1 MDKAI
6 HFNSKISIL
15 LTLIL
20 IALSTVV
27 AIAIYGEANSMP
39 GVKITSHYQD
49 QQVPIG
55 ELNVSGISTDNA
67 TTACQVYLDWN
78 DLKPFQ
84 AATATGPGGVND
96 YSTWSFLYSKDYH
109 MIKEGNNE
117 LTAKL
122 SCGDIP
128 VSTKYYSLNVTG
140 ITADTEDP
148 LSYASGDSVDPK
160 KVAADRNND
169 SLQVEPKNPPI
180 SILSDYLDSSIEPAI
195 SSAGSEQANANN
207 TKSYLLPAPSFVENS
222 ESNFGNATSLEGRGQ
237 LKLIPPVANAGS
249 DLIVNEGSSIS
260 LNASESNDPDG
271 IILSYIWK
279 QNPHPLITLGDAET
293 KIWTFTV
300 PSVSSDTT
308 FTFELTVS
316 DNNGLTATDST
327 NVLVRDVSTSNPSF
341 SSNNNAPIANA
352 GPDLEVNESMSL
364 TLSGSASS
372 DPDIG
377 DSLNYSWKQTAGNP
391 VLDTSAGADKE
402 VLTFTSPVVSADT
415 IFTFE
420 LIVTDRHGI
429 MDTDVMNVLVRDIP
443 SSSASN
449 NTITSPSNS
458 ENQASKMMVQ
468 IEVAEDPI
476 SLGDEQTVTVTVN
489 DAISDETIQYA
500 DIDGMV
506 TYPSGDTKE
515 FDDDD
520 DGIVSYAWELD
531 EDSDPGTFAVA
542 VNASAAGYEE
552 ISESINFE
560 AVGGEEG
567 EGEGEGEGEDK
578 QNNEEGED
586 D

>member
-6 HFNSKISIL
+6 HFNIKLLIL

-20 IALSTVV
+20 IAFSSVP
-27 AIAIYGEANSMP
+27 AIAISGETNNMP

-67 TTACQVYLDWN
+67 TSGCQVYLDWN

-84 AATATGPGGVND
+84 AATATGPAGLND
-96 YSTWSFLYSKDYH
+96 YSTWSFLYSKNYH

-117 LTAKL
+117 LTAKV

-128 VSTKYYSLNVTG
+128 GSTKYYSLNVTG

-148 LSYASGDSVDPK
+148 LSYGSGDSIDPK
-160 KVAADRNND
+160 KVVANRNND
-169 SLQVEPKNPPI
+169 SLLVEPENPPVSII
-180 SILSDYLDSSIEPAI
+180 SEYLDSNIEPAI
-195 SSAGSEQANANN
+195 SSARAEQANANN
-207 TKSYLLPAPSFVENS
+207 TKPYLPAPSFRENR
-222 ESNFGNATSLEGRGQ
+222 ESNFGNTTSLEGRGQ
-237 LKLIPPVANAGS
+237 LKLIPPVADAGS

-260 LNASESNDPDG
+260 LNASESIDPDG
-271 IILSYIWK
+271 IILSYIWN
-279 QNPHPLITLGDAET
+279 QNAHPLITLGDAET
-293 KIWTFTV
+293 KIWTFTA

-308 FTFELTVS
+308 FTFKLTVS

-327 NVLVRDVSTSNPSF
+327 NVLVRDISTSSPSL
-341 SSNNNAPIANA
+341 SSSNNAPIANA
-352 GPDLEVNESMSL
+352 GPDLEVNENNSIS
-364 TLSGSASS
+364 LSGSASS

-391 VLDTSAGADKE
+391 VLDISAGVDKE
-402 VLTFTSPVVSADT
+402 ILTFTSPTVSVDT
-415 IFTFE
+415 MFTFE
-420 LIVTDRHGI
+420 LIVTDKYGI
-429 MDTDVMNVLVRDIP
+429 MNTDIMNVLVKDIP

-449 NTITSPSNS
+449 STIGAPSNS
-458 ENQASKMMVQ
+458 ENQASKMMVR

-489 DAISDETIQYA
+489 DATSDETIKYA

-520 DGIVSYAWELD
+520 DGIVSYAWEVD
-531 EDSDPGTFAVA
+531 EDSEPGTFTVD

-552 ISESINFE
+552 ISESISFE
-560 AVGGEEG
+560 AVGEEEEEG
-567 EGEGEGEGEDK
+567 EGEK
-578 QNNEEGED
+578 QNNKEEEEND
-586 D
+586 

>member
-6 HFNSKISIL
+6 HFNTRLPIL
-15 LTLIL
+15 LSLIF
-20 IALSTVV
+20 IALSTVA
-27 AIAIYGEANSMP
+27 AISIYGEANNMP
-39 GVKITSHYQD
+39 GVKITSHNQG

-84 AATATGPGGVND
+84 TATATGPAGVND
-96 YSTWSFLYSKDYH
+96 FSTWSFEYSKNYH
-109 MIKEGNNE
+109 MINEGNNE
-117 LTAKL
+117 LTAKV

-128 VSTKYYSLNVTG
+128 GSTKYYSLNVTG
-140 ITADTEDP
+140 ITAETEDP
-148 LSYASGDSVDPK
+148 LSHESGDSIVSKNVVTDG
-160 KVAADRNND
+160 NND
-169 SLQVEPKNPPI
+169 SLQVKPENHPPI
-180 SILSDYLDSSIEPAI
+180 SILSEYFDTSIEPAI
-195 SSAGSEQANANN
+195 SSTEEEQVDANN
-207 TKSYLLPAPSFVENS
+207 TKPYLLPAPSFRENR
-222 ESNFGNATSLEGRGQ
+222 ESNFGNTTSTEGRAQ

-260 LNASESNDPDG
+260 LNASESIDPDG
-271 IILSYIWK
+271 IILSYNWK

-293 KIWTFTV
+293 KVWTFTA

-327 NVLVRDVSTSNPSF
+327 NVLVRDAPISNTSF
-341 SSNNNAPIANA
+341 SSSNNAPIANA
-352 GPDLEVNESMSL
+352 GPDLEINENMSL

-391 VLDTSAGADKE
+391 LLDTSAGVDKE
-402 VLTFTSPVVSADT
+402 VLTFTSPTVSMDT
-415 IFTFE
+415 MFTFE
-420 LIVTDRHGI
+420 LTVTDKQGI
-429 MDTDVMNVLVRDIP
+429 TDTDVMNMLVRDIP

-449 NTITSPSNS
+449 NTITTVSNS
-458 ENQASKMMVQ
+458 ENKVSKMMIQ

-476 SLGDEQTVTVTVN
+476 SLGDEQTVTVTVT

-520 DGIVSYAWELD
+520 DGIVAYAWELD
-531 EDSDPGTFAVA
+531 EDSDPGTFSVD
-542 VNASAAGYEE
+542 VNASADGYEE
-552 ISESINFE
+552 ISKSITFE

-567 EGEGEGEGEDK
+567 GEDQQK
-578 QNNEEGED
+578 NEEEED

>member
-6 HFNSKISIL
+6 HFNTRLPIL
-15 LTLIL
+15 LTLIFL
-20 IALSTVV
+20 ALSTVA
-27 AIAIYGEANSMP
+27 AISIYGEANNMP
-39 GVKITSHYQD
+39 GVKITSHNQG

-84 AATATGPGGVND
+84 TATATGPAGVND
-96 YSTWSFLYSKDYH
+96 FSTWSFEYSKNYH
-109 MIKEGNNE
+109 MINEGNNE
-117 LTAKL
+117 LTAKV

-128 VSTKYYSLNVTG
+128 GSTKYYSLNVTG
-140 ITADTEDP
+140 ITAETEDP
-148 LSYASGDSVDPK
+148 LSHESGDSIVSKNVVTDG
-160 KVAADRNND
+160 NND
-169 SLQVEPKNPPI
+169 SLQVKPENHPPI
-180 SILSDYLDSSIEPAI
+180 SILSEYFDTSIEPAI
-195 SSAGSEQANANN
+195 SSTEEEQVDANN
-207 TKSYLLPAPSFVENS
+207 TKPYLLPAPSFRENR
-222 ESNFGNATSLEGRGQ
+222 ESNFGNTTSTEGRAQ
-237 LKLIPPVANAGS
+237 LKLIPPIANAGS

-260 LNASESNDPDG
+260 LNASESIDPDG
-271 IILSYIWK
+271 IILSYNWK

-293 KIWTFTV
+293 KVWTFTA

-327 NVLVRDVSTSNPSF
+327 NVLVRDAPISNTSF
-341 SSNNNAPIANA
+341 SSSNNAPIANA
-352 GPDLEVNESMSL
+352 GPDLEINENMSL

-391 VLDTSAGADKE
+391 LLDTSAGVDKE
-402 VLTFTSPVVSADT
+402 VLTLTSPTVSMDT
-415 IFTFE
+415 MFTFE
-420 LIVTDRHGI
+420 LTVTDKQGI
-429 MDTDVMNVLVRDIP
+429 TDTDVMNMLVRDIP
-443 SSSASN
+443 SSSTPN
-449 NTITSPSNS
+449 NTITTVSNS
-458 ENQASKMMVQ
+458 ENKVSKMMIQ

-476 SLGDEQTVTVTVN
+476 SLGDEQTVTVTVI
-489 DAISDETIQYA
+489 DAISDETIQYV

-520 DGIVSYAWELD
+520 DGIVAYAWELD
-531 EDSDPGTFAVA
+531 EDSDPGTFSVD
-542 VNASAAGYEE
+542 VNASADGYEE
-552 ISESINFE
+552 ISKSITFE
-560 AVGGEEG
+560 AVGEEG
-567 EGEGEGEGEDK
+567 GEGEGEDQQK
-578 QNNEEGED
+578 NEEEED

>member
-27 AIAIYGEANSMP
+27 VIAIYGEANNMP

-55 ELNVSGISTDNA
+55 ELNISGISTDNA
-67 TTACQVYLDWN
+67 TSACQVYLDWN

-96 YSTWSFLYSKDYH
+96 YSTWSFLYSKNYH

-117 LTAKL
+117 LTAKV

-128 VSTKYYSLNVTG
+128 GSTKYYSLNVTG

-148 LSYASGDSVDPK
+148 LSYATNDSVDPK
-160 KVAADRNND
+160 KVAADRNNN
-169 SLQVEPKNPPI
+169 SLLVEPENPPI
-180 SILSDYLDSSIEPAI
+180 SILSDYLDSSIKPAI
-195 SSAGSEQANANN
+195 SSAAPEQANANN
-207 TKSYLLPAPSFVENS
+207 TKSYLLPAPSFRENS
-222 ESNFGNATSLEGRGQ
+222 ESNFGNATSLEGREQ
-237 LKLIPPVANAGS
+237 LKLIPPIADAGS
-249 DLIVNEGSSIS
+249 DLVVNEGSSIS

-300 PSVSSDTT
+300 PNVSSDTT

-327 NVLVRDVSTSNPSF
+327 NVLVKDVSTSNLSF

-352 GPDLEVNESMSL
+352 GPDLEVNENISL
-364 TLSGSASS
+364 SLSGSASS

-402 VLTFTSPVVSADT
+402 VLTFTSPIVSADT

-420 LIVTDRHGI
+420 LIVTDKHGI
-429 MDTDVMNVLVRDIP
+429 MDTDVMNVLVRDTP
-443 SSSASN
+443 SSSSASN
-449 NTITSPSNS
+449 NTITAPSNS

-468 IEVAEDPI
+468 MEVAEDPI

-489 DAISDETIQYA
+489 DAISDKTIQYA

-506 TYPSGDTKE
+506 TYPSGETKE

-552 ISESINFE
+552 ISKSISFE
-560 AVGGEEG
+560 AIG
-567 EGEGEGEGEDK
+567 EGEEEEEDK
-578 QNNEEGED
+578 QNKEEEED

>member
-1 MDKAI
+1 
-6 HFNSKISIL
+6 
-15 LTLIL
+15 
-20 IALSTVV
+20 
-27 AIAIYGEANSMP
+27 
-39 GVKITSHYQD
+39 
-49 QQVPIG
+49 
-55 ELNVSGISTDNA
+55 
-67 TTACQVYLDWN
+67 LDWN

-96 YSTWSFLYSKDYH
+96 YSTWSFLYSKNYH

-117 LTAKL
+117 LTAKV

-128 VSTKYYSLNVTG
+128 GSTKYYSLNVTG
-140 ITADTEDP
+140 LTADTEDP
-148 LSYASGDSVDPK
+148 LSYETGDSIDPK
-160 KVAADRNND
+160 KVAADRKND
-169 SLQVEPKNPPI
+169 SLLVEPENPPI
-180 SILSDYLDSSIEPAI
+180 SILSDYPDSSIEPAI
-195 SSAGSEQANANN
+195 SNAGAEQANGNN
-207 TKSYLLPAPSFVENS
+207 TKPYLLPAPSFRENR
-222 ESNFGNATSLEGRGQ
+222 ESNFGNETSLEGRGQ
-237 LKLIPPVANAGS
+237 LKLIPPVADAGS

-260 LNASESNDPDG
+260 LNASKSIDPDG

-316 DNNGLTATDST
+316 DNNGLTSTDST
-327 NVLVRDVSTSNPSF
+327 NVLVRDVSTSNTSF

-352 GPDLEVNESMSL
+352 GPDLEVNENMSL

-402 VLTFTSPVVSADT
+402 LLTFTSPIVSADT
-415 IFTFE
+415 VFTFE
-420 LIVTDRHGI
+420 LIVTDKHGI
-429 MDTDVMNVLVRDIP
+429 MDTDVMNVLVRDMP

-449 NTITSPSNS
+449 NTITAPSNS

-531 EDSDPGTFAVA
+531 EDSDPGTFAVD

-552 ISESINFE
+552 ISKSISFE
-560 AVGGEEG
+560 VV
-567 EGEGEGEGEDK
+567 GEGEDK
-578 QNNEEGED
+578 QNKEEEED

>member
-20 IALSTVV
+20 IALSTVA
-27 AIAIYGEANSMP
+27 AIAIYGEANNTP

-67 TTACQVYLDWN
+67 TTACQVHLDWN

-96 YSTWSFLYSKDYH
+96 YSTWSFLYSKNYH

-117 LTAKL
+117 LTAKV

-128 VSTKYYSLNVTG
+128 GSTKYYSLNVTG
-140 ITADTEDP
+140 LTADTEDP
-148 LSYASGDSVDPK
+148 LSYETGDSIDPK
-160 KVAADRNND
+160 KVAADRKND
-169 SLQVEPKNPPI
+169 SLLVEPENPPI
-180 SILSDYLDSSIEPAI
+180 SILSDYPDSSIEPAI
-195 SSAGSEQANANN
+195 SNAGAEQANGNN
-207 TKSYLLPAPSFVENS
+207 TKPYLLPAPSFRENR
-222 ESNFGNATSLEGRGQ
+222 ESNFGNETSLEGRGQ
-237 LKLIPPVANAGS
+237 LKLIPPVADAGS

-260 LNASESNDPDG
+260 LNASKSIDPDG

-316 DNNGLTATDST
+316 DNNGLTSTDST
-327 NVLVRDVSTSNPSF
+327 NVLVRDVSTSNTSF

-352 GPDLEVNESMSL
+352 GPDLEVNENMSL

-402 VLTFTSPVVSADT
+402 LLTFTSPIVSADT
-415 IFTFE
+415 VFTFE
-420 LIVTDRHGI
+420 LIVTDKHGI
-429 MDTDVMNVLVRDIP
+429 MDTDVMNVLVRDMP

-449 NTITSPSNS
+449 NTITAPSNS

-531 EDSDPGTFAVA
+531 EDSDPGTFAVD

-552 ISESINFE
+552 ISKSISFE
-560 AVGGEEG
+560 VV
-567 EGEGEGEGEDK
+567 GEGEDK
-578 QNNEEGED
+578 QNNEEEED

>member
-1 MDKAI
+1 MTDKAI
-6 HFNSKISIL
+6 HFNIKLPIL

-20 IALSTVV
+20 IALSTVP
-27 AIAIYGEANSMP
+27 AIVISGETNNMP

-67 TTACQVYLDWN
+67 TSDCQVYLDWN

-84 AATATGPGGVND
+84 AATATGPAGVND
-96 YSTWSFLYSKDYH
+96 YSTWSFLYSKNYH
-109 MIKEGNNE
+109 IIKEGNNE
-117 LTAKL
+117 LTAKV

-128 VSTKYYSLNVTG
+128 GSTKYYSLNVTG

-148 LSYASGDSVDPK
+148 LSYGSRYSIDPK
-160 KVAADRNND
+160 KVVAGMNNG
-169 SLQVEPKNPPI
+169 SLLVEPENPPTSII
-180 SILSDYLDSSIEPAI
+180 SEYLDSNIEPTI
-195 SSAGSEQANANN
+195 SSTRAEQANANN
-207 TKSYLLPAPSFVENS
+207 TKTYLLPAPSFRENR
-222 ESNFGNATSLEGRGQ
+222 ESNSGNTTSLEGRGQ
-237 LKLIPPVANAGS
+237 LKLIPPIADAGS

-260 LNASESNDPDG
+260 LNASESIDPDG

-293 KIWTFTV
+293 KIWTFTA

-308 FTFELTVS
+308 FTFKLTVS

-327 NVLVRDVSTSNPSF
+327 SLLVRDVSTSSPSLS
-341 SSNNNAPIANA
+341 SSNNAPVANA
-352 GPDLEVNESMSL
+352 GPDLEVNENMSL
-364 TLSGSASS
+364 SISASASS

-377 DSLNYSWKQTAGNP
+377 DSLNYSWKQTAGSA
-391 VLDTSAGADKE
+391 VLDISAGLNKE
-402 VLTFTSPVVSADT
+402 ILTFTSPTVSVDT
-415 IFTFE
+415 MFTFE
-420 LIVTDRHGI
+420 LIVTDKHGI

-449 NTITSPSNS
+449 STISAPSNS

-476 SLGDEQTVTVTVN
+476 SLGDEQIVTVTVN
-489 DAISDETIQYA
+489 DAISDETIKHA

-520 DGIVSYAWELD
+520 DAIVSYAWEID
-531 EDSDPGTFAVA
+531 EDSEPGTFTVD

-552 ISESINFE
+552 ISKSISFE
-560 AVGGEEG
+560 AVGEEEG
-567 EGEGEGEGEDK
+567 EEEGEK
-578 QNNEEGED
+578 QNNKEEEED

>member
-6 HFNSKISIL
+6 HFNIKLPIL

-20 IALSTVV
+20 ISFSSVP
-27 AIAIYGEANSMP
+27 AIAISGETNNMP

-67 TTACQVYLDWN
+67 TSGCQVYLDWN

-84 AATATGPGGVND
+84 AATATGPAGLND
-96 YSTWSFLYSKDYH
+96 YSTWSFLYSKNYH

-117 LTAKL
+117 LTAKV

-128 VSTKYYSLNVTG
+128 GSTKYYSLNVTG

-148 LSYASGDSVDPK
+148 LSYGSGDSIDPK
-160 KVAADRNND
+160 KVVANRNND
-169 SLQVEPKNPPI
+169 SLLVEPENPPVSII
-180 SILSDYLDSSIEPAI
+180 SEYLDSNIEPAI
-195 SSAGSEQANANN
+195 SSARAEQANANN
-207 TKSYLLPAPSFVENS
+207 TKPYLLPAPSFRENR
-222 ESNFGNATSLEGRGQ
+222 ESNFGNTTSLEGRGQ
-237 LKLIPPVANAGS
+237 PKLIPPVADAGS

-260 LNASESNDPDG
+260 LNASESIDPDG
-271 IILSYIWK
+271 IILSYIWN
-279 QNPHPLITLGDAET
+279 QNAHPLITLGDAET
-293 KIWTFTV
+293 KIWTITA

-308 FTFELTVS
+308 FTFKLTVS

-327 NVLVRDVSTSNPSF
+327 NVLVRDVSTSSPSL
-341 SSNNNAPIANA
+341 SSSNNAPIANA
-352 GPDLEVNESMSL
+352 GPDLEVNENMSIS
-364 TLSGSASS
+364 LSGSASS

-377 DSLNYSWKQTAGNP
+377 DSLNYSWKQTGGNP
-391 VLDTSAGADKE
+391 VLDISAGVDKE
-402 VLTFTSPVVSADT
+402 ILTFTSPTVSVDT
-415 IFTFE
+415 MFTFE
-420 LIVTDRHGI
+420 LIVTDKYGI
-429 MDTDVMNVLVRDIP
+429 TDTDIMNVLVKDIP

-449 NTITSPSNS
+449 STISAPSNS

-489 DAISDETIQYA
+489 DAISDETIKYA

-520 DGIVSYAWELD
+520 DGIVSYAWEVD
-531 EDSDPGTFAVA
+531 EDSEPGTFTVD
-542 VNASAAGYEE
+542 VNASAAAYEE
-552 ISESINFE
+552 ISKSISFE
-560 AVGGEEG
+560 AVGEEG
-567 EGEGEGEGEDK
+567 EGEGEGEK
-578 QNNEEGED
+578 QNNKEEEED

>member
-1 MDKAI
+1 MDKAF

-67 TTACQVYLDWN
+67 TSACQVYLDWN

-96 YSTWSFLYSKDYH
+96 YSTWSFLYSKNYH

-117 LTAKL
+117 LTAKV

-128 VSTKYYSLNVTG
+128 SSTKYYSLNVTG

-169 SLQVEPKNPPI
+169 SLQVEPENPPI
-180 SILSDYLDSSIEPAI
+180 SILSDYLDSSIERAI
-195 SSAGSEQANANN
+195 SSAGAEQANANN
-207 TKSYLLPAPSFVENS
+207 TKSYLLPSPSFRENS
-222 ESNFGNATSLEGRGQ
+222 ESNFGNATSPEGRGQ
-237 LKLIPPVANAGS
+237 LKLIPPVADAGS
-249 DLIVNEGSSIS
+249 DLMVNEGSSIS

-279 QNPHPLITLGDAET
+279 QNSHPQITLGDAET

-352 GPDLEVNESMSL
+352 GPDLEVNENMSL

-402 VLTFTSPVVSADT
+402 VLTFTSPVVSADI

-429 MDTDVMNVLVRDIP
+429 MDTDVMNVLVRDMP
-443 SSSASN
+443 SSSALN
-449 NTITSPSNS
+449 NTITSHSNS
-458 ENQASKMMVQ
+458 ENQASEMMVQ

-552 ISESINFE
+552 TSKSINFE
-560 AVGGEEG
+560 AVGEEEG
-567 EGEGEGEGEDK
+567 EEEDK
-578 QNNEEGED
+578 QNKEEEEED
-586 D
+586 

>member
-6 HFNSKISIL
+6 HFNIKLLIL

-20 IALSTVV
+20 IAFSSVP
-27 AIAIYGEANSMP
+27 AIAISGETNNMP

-67 TTACQVYLDWN
+67 TSGCQVYLDWN

-84 AATATGPGGVND
+84 AATATGPAGLND
-96 YSTWSFLYSKDYH
+96 YSTWSFLYSKNYH

-117 LTAKL
+117 LTAKV

-128 VSTKYYSLNVTG
+128 GSTKYYSLNVTG

-148 LSYASGDSVDPK
+148 LSYGSGDSIDPK
-160 KVAADRNND
+160 KVVANRNND
-169 SLQVEPKNPPI
+169 SLLVEPENPPVSII
-180 SILSDYLDSSIEPAI
+180 SEYLDSNIEPAI
-195 SSAGSEQANANN
+195 SSARAEQANANN
-207 TKSYLLPAPSFVENS
+207 TKPYLLPAPSFRENR
-222 ESNFGNATSLEGRGQ
+222 ESNFGNTTSLEGRGQ
-237 LKLIPPVANAGS
+237 LKLIPPVADAGS

-260 LNASESNDPDG
+260 LNASESIDPDG
-271 IILSYIWK
+271 IILSYIWN

-293 KIWTFTV
+293 KIWTITA

-308 FTFELTVS
+308 FTFKLTVS

-327 NVLVRDVSTSNPSF
+327 NVLVRDISTSSPSL
-341 SSNNNAPIANA
+341 SSSNNAPIANA
-352 GPDLEVNESMSL
+352 GPDLEVNENNSIS
-364 TLSGSASS
+364 LSGSASS

-377 DSLNYSWKQTAGNP
+377 DSLNYSWKQTGGNP
-391 VLDTSAGADKE
+391 VLDISAGVDKE
-402 VLTFTSPVVSADT
+402 ILTFTSPTVSVDT
-415 IFTFE
+415 MFTFE
-420 LIVTDRHGI
+420 LIVTDKYGI
-429 MDTDVMNVLVRDIP
+429 MNTDIMNVLVKDIP

-449 NTITSPSNS
+449 STISAPSNS
-458 ENQASKMMVQ
+458 ENQASKMMIQ

-489 DAISDETIQYA
+489 DAISDETIKYA

-520 DGIVSYAWELD
+520 DGIVSYAWEVD
-531 EDSDPGTFAVA
+531 EDSEPGTFTVD

-552 ISESINFE
+552 ISESISFE
-560 AVGGEEG
+560 AVGEEEEEG
-567 EGEGEGEGEDK
+567 EGEK
-578 QNNEEGED
+578 QNNKEEEEND
-586 D
+586 